1 MQRMQRGQNNAKLS
15 QSALSYLQSLEQ
27 NTKALQQSLTEKRNS
42 FSRKESDGG
51 SLLSMISQMRKSQSK
66 NDSEEESL
74 EHQSSFLH
82 NSLSDLSEESGERV
96 LLGLPGEDEQL
107 VDLNSSITSSTH
119 FLPRPISD
127 KSSRKSITE
136 MRELRNSIDL
146 SLIKPPKLEKRT
158 SGLNILKKDEK
169 TDKDKVVHPME
180 KISEEQKLPQTVKK
194 SAFKGAIESGSS
206 DAESIDF
213 EAPVSGNVSSV
224 RFEDEEGKKDSTNRS
239 SVSSDS
245 KHSSSNSSPQSDS
258 SSASS
263 SSGSS
268 NNSSRTSTGTSE
280 SSTVIGSAASS
291 SRSSS
296 RRSSSRSKKEII
308 ASSTVI
314 QEMSLEPV
322 DVHVDDGYEEDFE
335 EEEGS
340 NREMKKTKK
349 PSSRRASEDRKNE
362 RRSRADNAREKSEKK
377 RRMSREKRKSKSQT
391 DIRLPKSLEDNPEGL
406 SLILNLL
413 IKEVMDTHLS
423 LLRDFHEMEW
433 QTTNRWRK
441 QLEEMKREYEGRRM
455 RELEY
460 IMGVRVSH
468 TVMQKWVALI
478 RMEYAKSNGQE
489 RPLLEKRIG
498 DEEER
503 SKKKREQIAHLNET
517 RHAKDGEKK
526 LNG

>member
-27 NTKALQQSLTEKRNS
+27 NTKALQQSLTEKR
-42 FSRKESDGG
+42 
-51 SLLSMISQMRKSQSK
+51 
-66 NDSEEESL
+66 ESL
-74 EHQSSFLH
+74 DHQSSFLR

-158 SGLNILKKDEK
+158 SGLNVLKKDEK
-169 TDKDKVVHPME
+169 TDKDKVIHPME

-213 EAPVSGNVSSV
+213 EAPVLGNVSSV

-296 RRSSSRSKKEII
+296 RRSSSRSKKEVI
-308 ASSTVI
+308 ASPTVI

-349 PSSRRASEDRKNE
+349 PSSRRASGDSKNE
-362 RRSRADNAREKSEKK
+362 RRSRAGNAREKSEKR

-406 SLILNLL
+406 SLTLNLL

-460 IMGVRVSH
+460 IM
-468 TVMQKWVALI
+468 
-478 RMEYAKSNGQE
+478 EYAKSNGQE

-517 RHAKDGEKK
+517 RHTKDGEKK